1 MEQAED
7 RVHRISQT
15 ADSVLAYYL
24 IMEDSIDEQQMI
36 VLNKRNKDLKKVI
49 DDKDEDLFSEVKE
62 EEFNKLILDEYKKK
76 KNLKAG

>member
-1 MEQAED
+1 MN
-7 RVHRISQT
+7 
-15 ADSVLAYYL
+15 DSVLVYYL
-24 IMEDSIDEQQMI
+24 TMEDSIDEQQMI

-76 KNLKAG
+76 KNLKAV